1 MKQDF
6 YALLGVAPDAPEEAI
21 QRACHGA
28 LSVTSDSAHRV
39 LLRHA
44 RDTLCDPQR
53 RAAYDRSLPNA
64 NSSTS
69 PSTPSAHHNTAA
81 PVQTKAAPRSR
92 TPMPVESSGP
102 WRLWLGL
109 ASLVLVVGGVGY
121 QLGKPKAAASTQL
134 ASTTAGPPPH
144 AKLSGPA
151 NARTHAAMQTTAA
164 TDAAN
169 TASGSA
175 LSPEAIYANV
185 APSVLVIESLN
196 ASGQPISRGSG
207 VVIASELVL
216 TNCHV
221 VMQASAVRVRSGSSE
236 FAAISDTS
244 DTQLDLC
251 QLRVP
256 GLSAAPVRRGTV
268 KQVRVGQTV
277 FAIGTPHDLE
287 RTLSQGLVSA
297 LRETP
302 DGTLIQTSASI
313 SPGSS
318 GGGLFDNEGRL
329 IGITTF
335 QHKQGQNLNFA
346 LPVDFIDILRNR

>member
-6 YALLGVAPDAPEEAI
+6 YALLGIAPDAPQDTI
-21 QRACHGA
+21 LQACHGA
-28 LSVTSDSAHRV
+28 LSVTSDSAQRA

-53 RAAYDRSLPNA
+53 RAAYDRSLQAEQTPHRTARASSRAPNLVV
-64 NSSTS
+64 SSS
-69 PSTPSAHHNTAA
+69 
-81 PVQTKAAPRSR
+81 
-92 TPMPVESSGP
+92 P

-109 ASLVLVVGGVGY
+109 ASLVLVVGGIGY
-121 QLGKPKAAASTQL
+121 QLGKPKPLAATPVADKKTVS
-134 ASTTAGPPPH
+134 GPP
-144 AKLSGPA
+144 AKVA
-151 NARTHAAMQTTAA
+151 TAA
-164 TDAAN
+164 GVHATAALPAVVEAADA
-169 TASGSA
+169 TA
-175 LSPEAIYANV
+175 LSPEAIYATV
-185 APSVLVIESLN
+185 APSVVVIESLN
-196 ASGQPISRGSG
+196 ANSQPISRGSG
-207 VVIASELVL
+207 VVIGQEVVL

-221 VMQASAVRVRSGSSE
+221 VMQANAVRVRSGSSE
-236 FAAISDTS
+236 YTALVDTT

-256 GLSAAPVRRGTV
+256 GLVSAPVRRGSV
-268 KQVRVGQTV
+268 RQVRVGQTV

-318 GGGLFDNEGRL
+318 GGGLFDTTGRL

-346 LPVDFIDILRNR
+346 LPVDFIDIMRTR

>member
-1 MKQDF
+1 MKQNF
-6 YALLGVAPDAPEEAI
+6 YALLGVAPDAPEDAI

-28 LSVTSDSAHRV
+28 LSVTSDSAQRV

-53 RAAYDRSLPNA
+53 RAAYDRSLQSA
-64 NSSTS
+64 N
-69 PSTPSAHHNTAA
+69 TPSISSA
-81 PVQTKAAPRSR
+81 PDGLNPAGQTLAAPRPR
-92 TPMPVESSGP
+92 AAPMPVEPSGP

-109 ASLVLVVGGVGY
+109 ASLVLVVGGIGY
-121 QLGKPKAAASTQL
+121 QLGKPK
-134 ASTTAGPPPH
+134 PPPPPIPTRSAGQQQPH
-144 AKLSGPA
+144 APLSGTGGANTPA
-151 NARTHAAMQTTAA
+151 VLHSTPAAEPGGAA
-164 TDAAN
+164 TV
-169 TASGSA
+169 SA
-175 LSPEAIYANV
+175 LSPEAIYATV

-196 ASGQPISRGSG
+196 SSGQPISRGSG
-207 VVIASELVL
+207 VVIGAELVL

-236 FAAISDTS
+236 YAATSDTS

-256 GLSAAPVRRGTV
+256 GLAAAPVRRGTV

-318 GGGLFDNEGRL
+318 GGGLFDTEGRL

>member
-21 QRACHGA
+21 QKACHGA

-53 RAAYDRSLPNA
+53 RAAYDRSLPSTNA
-64 NSSTS
+64 SSS
-69 PSTPSAHHNTAA
+69 PNAASAPHSTAA
-81 PVQTKAAPRSR
+81 PVPARATPRAR
-92 TPMPVESSGP
+92 APMPVESSSP
-102 WRLWLGL
+102 LRWWLGL

-121 QLGKPKAAASTQL
+121 QLGKPKATASPPL
-134 ASTTAGPPPH
+134 VSNTAGQQPH
-144 AKLSGPA
+144 AKLSVPA
-151 NARTHAAMQTTAA
+151 NARTHAAMQTTA

-169 TASGSA
+169 ATGANA

-236 FAAISDTS
+236 YAAISDTS

-256 GLSAAPVRRGTV
+256 GLGAAPVRRGTV

>member
-6 YALLGVAPDAPEEAI
+6 YALLGVAPDATEEAI

-53 RAAYDRSLPNA
+53 RAAYDHSLPNA
-64 NSSTS
+64 NPSDS
-69 PSTPSAHHNTAA
+69 PSTSSAPAGTGA
-81 PVQTKAAPRSR
+81 PAPARATSR
-92 TPMPVESSGP
+92 AHAPKPAESSSP
-102 WRLWLGL
+102 WRVWLGL
-109 ASLVLVVGGVGY
+109 ASLILVVGGVGY
-121 QLGKPKAAASTQL
+121 QLGKPKAAASTPT
-134 ASTTAGPPPH
+134 ASTTAGQAPH

-151 NARTHAAMQTTAA
+151 NARTHTAMQSTAA

-169 TASGSA
+169 AGSGNA

-236 FAAISDTS
+236 YAAISDTS

-318 GGGLFDNEGRL
+318 GGGLFDTEGRL

>member
-1 MKQDF
+1 MKQNF

-53 RAAYDRSLPNA
+53 RAAYDRSLPSANA
-64 NSSTS
+64 PGVSSA
-69 PSTPSAHHNTAA
+69 PDTPS
-81 PVQTKAAPRSR
+81 PVVQTRARSR
-92 TPMPVESSGP
+92 TTTPAAVEPSVP

-109 ASLVLVVGGVGY
+109 ASLVLLVGGIGY
-121 QLGKPKAAASTQL
+121 QLGKPKAPASAT
-134 ASTTAGPPPH
+134 STSPTAGLQPH
-144 AKLSGPA
+144 AKLSGPGGP
-151 NARTHAAMQTTAA
+151 RTQASLQTTAA

-169 TASGSA
+169 ATSANA
-175 LSPEAIYANV
+175 LSPEAIYASV

-196 ASGQPISRGSG
+196 ASGQAISRGSG

-221 VMQASAVRVRSGSSE
+221 VTQASAVRVRSGSSE
-236 FAAISDTS
+236 YTAISDTS

-318 GGGLFDNEGRL
+318 GGGLFDNEGKL